1 MPRRSF
7 PFLNPLVLSFVSHK
21 PSIAIRCGIQATL
34 LQFSLPFTMY
44 ERTSLKD
51 HPPAVMPEEDRLLTS
66 LERTARWVEEQSRVD
81 YVESSIPSRSSAS
94 TTNTLPSNR
103 TTSSSEQSIPLSRQ
117 RTLPPPISHADLIAS
132 QSSTP
137 VPAARVVSKTESRPR
152 TLRHSR
158 PRIPFPQ
165 GPPGSGFPLLLK
177 QDPPRSENGE
187 SRSKVSDSI
196 AKFQVEVFV
205 WSS

>member
-1 MPRRSF
+1 MDVEGVKARSAKRPRHLHLAVHALFAEHRDLRARDWVSDA
-7 PFLNPLVLSFVSHK
+7 LENP
-21 PSIAIRCGIQATL
+21 T
-34 LQFSLPFTMY
+34 
-44 ERTSLKD
+44 
-51 HPPAVMPEEDRLLTS
+51 RLE
-66 LERTARWVEEQSRVD
+66 LEVEEQSRVD

-152 TLRHSR
+152 TLRHTR